1 MSALI
6 WSPFATREDARALA
20 RIVLEERLV
29 ACANIVGEVE
39 SLFWWNG
46 AIDQSHECGVLFKTD
61 ASLLER
67 AIARIQQLHPY
78 ETPVILGWKCD
89 VAAAPT
95 GQWLADLA
103 SDHDAGQA
111 TKSG

>member
-6 WSPFATREDARALA
+6 WSPFASREDARGLV

-39 SLFWWNG
+39 SLFLWNG
-46 AIDQSHECGVLFKTD
+46 AIDQACECGVLFKTD
-61 ASLLER
+61 ESLLER

-78 ETPVILGWKCD
+78 ETPAILGWKCD
-89 VAAAPT
+89 AAAEPT
-95 GQWLADLA
+95 GHWLAALGRGNIDGSLE
-103 SDHDAGQA
+103 
-111 TKSG
+111 